1 MPKITDDEI
10 DCFDVSNAQCKV
22 AMLADLFAGHSEES
36 LSLSDAGIAGLAMTL
51 RDISDVLVAAEPL
64 VAARGVVA
72 IAAAAERR
80 VN

>member
-1 MPKITDDEI
+1 MTKITDDKI

-22 AMLADLFAGHSEES
+22 AMLADLFAGHSEDS
-36 LSLSDAGIAGLAMTL
+36 LSLSDAGLAGLAMML

-64 VAARGVVA
+64 VAARSV
-72 IAAAAERR
+72 AAATATHERR